1 MLIKKK
7 KKKTSDTSGLVA
19 TTLLN
24 TKISGLVKET
34 DYDTKIGER
43 KSLIMITIKS
53 ILRNLNYLSR
63 ADSFIA
69 NNNIRSAI

>member
-19 TTLLN
+19 TTILN

-43 KSLIMITIKS
+43 KSLIMVTIKS
-53 ILRNLNYLSR
+53 ILNYLSR